1 MQLVRQ
7 SLPLLQSF
15 RRGIMRTETIQFN
28 TFMSGA
34 YKEKNKKGLQTLKSV
49 AKGSTVLPILSLGT
63 AKYAFAA
70 ETVDMATKESVIHAF
85 DPLLELM
92 VDLALPISGVILT
105 SGALL
110 ILIGM
115 KDKGFSLIL
124 NASLGYCI
132 VQLSPLF
139 ISLLAEVGKAL

>member
-1 MQLVRQ
+1 
-7 SLPLLQSF
+7 
-15 RRGIMRTETIQFN
+15 MRTETIKFN
-28 TFMSGA
+28 VFMSDN
-34 YKEKNKKGLQTLKSV
+34 YNKKKKLQPMKAI
-49 AKGSTVLPILSLGT
+49 AKGSITIPILSTLTG
-63 AKYAFAA
+63 KYAFAA
-70 ETVDMATKESVIHAF
+70 EVEETTKQAVIHAF

>member
-1 MQLVRQ
+1 LIFEALSTAAMAGLAGYAYLRTKGMSSDTDKIQMIFKNAGWQ
-7 SLPLLQSF
+7 G
-15 RRGIMRTETIQFN
+15 RGGET
-28 TFMSGA
+28 
-34 YKEKNKKGLQTLKSV
+34 
-49 AKGSTVLPILSLGT
+49 
-63 AKYAFAA
+63 
-70 ETVDMATKESVIHAF
+70 TKQAVIHAF

-105 SGALL
+105 SDALL